1 MRLAAIALLTA
12 ALATIGDS
20 SAVKASIPPFGAND
34 AAAADNAFGFAL
46 LRAVTKGKQANAVLS
61 PVSVGLDLA
70 MVYNG
75 ARGQT
80 ATEMDAVLQ
89 LKGTSPRALNS
100 ANSSLEKTLRA
111 PVKSVELDV
120 ANSLW
125 SDRRRLALDPAF
137 TKALAAA
144 YAAEIRDV
152 DFSAP
157 ATLGAIN
164 AWADKETR
172 GKIKKILDSISHQDL
187 LFLINAV
194 YFKGEWSAKFDKKL
208 TVDRDFKSAGG
219 SVKKVPLM
227 QQSGE
232 YRYAETKLFQ
242 AIQLPYGDGALRM
255 FVFLPDKSSSLAE
268 LVETLDAANWS
279 RFTSE
284 FSPRRGHIELPRFS
298 VEYSALLNRP
308 LMELGMRRAFSP
320 QSADLGAMFVAGKS
334 RANPFIGFVKHDTYL
349 RVDEEGS
356 EAAAM
361 TTTGIR
367 TTSIRIEPPP
377 FTMVVDRPFFCAIAD
392 GRTGALLF
400 VGAIY
405 NP

>member
-1 MRLAAIALLTA
+1 MRLAAMALLTA

-208 TVDRDFKSAGG
+208 TVDRDFTSAG
-219 SVKKVPLM
+219 
-227 QQSGE
+227 
-232 YRYAETKLFQ
+232 
-242 AIQLPYGDGALRM
+242 
-255 FVFLPDKSSSLAE
+255 
-268 LVETLDAANWS
+268 
-279 RFTSE
+279 
-284 FSPRRGHIELPRFS
+284 
-298 VEYSALLNRP
+298 
-308 LMELGMRRAFSP
+308 
-320 QSADLGAMFVAGKS
+320 
-334 RANPFIGFVKHDTYL
+334 
-349 RVDEEGS
+349 
-356 EAAAM
+356 
-361 TTTGIR
+361 
-367 TTSIRIEPPP
+367 
-377 FTMVVDRPFFCAIAD
+377 
-392 GRTGALLF
+392 
-400 VGAIY
+400 
-405 NP
+405 

>member
-1 MRLAAIALLTA
+1 
-12 ALATIGDS
+12 
-20 SAVKASIPPFGAND
+20 
-34 AAAADNAFGFAL
+34 
-46 LRAVTKGKQANAVLS
+46 
-61 PVSVGLDLA
+61 
-70 MVYNG
+70 
-75 ARGQT
+75 
-80 ATEMDAVLQ
+80 
-89 LKGTSPRALNS
+89 
-100 ANSSLEKTLRA
+100 
-111 PVKSVELDV
+111 
-120 ANSLW
+120 
-125 SDRRRLALDPAF
+125 
-137 TKALAAA
+137 
-144 YAAEIRDV
+144 
-152 DFSAP
+152 
-157 ATLGAIN
+157 
-164 AWADKETR
+164 
-172 GKIKKILDSISHQDL
+172 
-187 LFLINAV
+187 
-194 YFKGEWSAKFDKKL
+194 
-208 TVDRDFKSAGG
+208 
-219 SVKKVPLM
+219 M

-268 LVETLDAANWS
+268 LIETLDAANWS
-279 RFTSE
+279 RFTGE
-284 FSPRRGHIELPRFS
+284 FSPRRGHVELPRFS

-320 QSADLGAMFVAGKS
+320 QNADLRAMFVAGKS

-356 EAAAM
+356 EAAAV

-367 TTSIRIEPPP
+367 ATSIRIEPLP